1 MSPQAK
7 YYVRTVLLG
16 LLGVPLMVSMSC
28 ALIGLVALEAGA
40 DVLPLIWALVVL
52 LTQIPLWRRWSRVQ
66 DLPEHWGKALVPVV
80 AAPALY
86 LLAWVVT
93 FGVTGQSWG
102 TTLELTPFTHTL
114 YGPLVFVILFVGPP
128 QAMPLVLGLVLLGSV
143 GGFLLGCRR
152 RLADAPGRRWLDGIL
167 AAVLALVATAGGQVA
182 VAAENARLLADGTQ
196 VSQEVDL
203 GDYRPFSGSAKL
215 VTPDSPPSLVISENF
230 PVLDGATAAYP
241 IYAAMGQ
248 AMYRIPENSRWEDFV
263 DHYLTCSN
271 TSGGYQR
278 LIDGD
283 ADVFF
288 GAQPST
294 RQQEVAAAA
303 GKKLDL
309 TPIGREAFVLFVNAD
324 NPVSSLTTTQVQD
337 IYSRRITNWK
347 QVGGRDE
354 QIIPFQ
360 RPEDS
365 GSQTVMQARVMQ
377 GQPMAA
383 PLRDEQIDGMGGILS
398 EVAEYRNS
406 TAAIGYSFRWY
417 ATVMNGNPG
426 IRLLAIDGV
435 APTPENIRNGS
446 YPYAVEVY
454 AVTAGTTNPNA
465 AKVVDWVVSD
475 EGQAL
480 IEKVGYVG
488 LR

>member
-16 LLGVPLMVSMSC
+16 LLGAPLMVSMSC
-28 ALIGLVALEAGA
+28 AVVGLVALEAGA
-40 DVLPLIWALVVL
+40 DILPLIWALVVL
-52 LTQIPLWRRWSRVQ
+52 LTQVPLWHRWSWAIGR
-66 DLPEHWGKALVPVV
+66 PEHWGRALVPV
-80 AAPALY
+80 AAPPALY
-86 LLAWVVT
+86 LLAWVVV
-93 FGVTGQSWG
+93 FGVIGLSWG
-102 TTLELTPFTHTL
+102 TTLNLTPFTHTL
-114 YGPLVFVILFVGPP
+114 YLPLVFIILFVGPP
-128 QAMPLVLGLVLLGSV
+128 HAMPLVLGLVLLSSV
-143 GGFLLGCRR
+143 GGFLLGRR
-152 RLADAPGRRWLDGIL
+152 RSLADAPGRRWLAGVL
-167 AAVLALVATAGGQVA
+167 AAVLALVGTAGGQVA
-182 VAAENARLLADGTQ
+182 VATANARLLEEGTQ

-203 GDYRPFSGSAKL
+203 EDYRPFSSSGKL
-215 VTPDSPPSLVISENF
+215 VTPDSPSSLVLTEDF

-248 AMYRIPENSRWEDFV
+248 AMYRIPENAHREDFV

-288 GAQPST
+288 GAQPSK
-294 RQQEVAAAA
+294 RQQEAAAAA
-303 GKKLDL
+303 GRKLDL
-309 TPIGREAFVLFVNAD
+309 TPVGREAFVLFVND
-324 NPVSSLTTTQVQD
+324 NNPVPGLTTAQVQD
-337 IYSRRITNWK
+337 IYTRRITNWK

-365 GSQTVMQARVMQ
+365 GSQTVMQAKVMQ
-377 GQPMAA
+377 GRTMAA
-383 PLRDEQIDGMGGILS
+383 PLRDEQVDGMGGILS

-446 YPYAVEVY
+446 YPYTVDVY